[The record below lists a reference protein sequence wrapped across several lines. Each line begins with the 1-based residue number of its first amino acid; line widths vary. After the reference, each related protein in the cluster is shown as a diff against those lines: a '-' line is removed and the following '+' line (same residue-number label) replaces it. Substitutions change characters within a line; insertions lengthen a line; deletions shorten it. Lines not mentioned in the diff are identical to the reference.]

1 MPARSPEPSGVPD
14 NVRQLR
20 PAPRRF
26 AEWPITLVLVVV
38 GASLSTVAFDH
49 FRRGAVLFS
58 FAFVLAFFL
67 RLLLPN
73 SDAGLLAVRSRR
85 VDLLVLGVLALSVSV
100 LSLVVPPPS

>member
-1 MPARSPEPSGVPD
+1 M
-14 NVRQLR
+14 
-20 PAPRRF
+20 
-26 AEWPITLVLVVV
+26 
-38 GASLSTVAFDH
+38 
-49 FRRGAVLFS
+49 LFS